1 MMNVIRA
8 QVSEKLRHVLNAP
21 PPPPGAMLSSSSLG
35 IAAPPPPPPLIP
47 ANRGQPQTGNLNIS
61 AADEKVK
68 CGAKEFVRFDED
80 KFPDSTSSNNVSMAA
95 CGGVQRTR
103 TG

>member
-8 QVSEKLRHVLNAP
+8 QVSENLRHVLNAP
-21 PPPPGAMLSSSSLG
+21 PPPSATQSFSLG
-35 IAAPPPPPPLIP
+35 GAAPPPPPPLIP

-61 AADEKVK
+61 ATEEKVK
-68 CGAKEFVRFDED
+68 CSAKEFVSFDED

-95 CGGVQRTR
+95 CGGAQRNR